1 MDETAGRLDDPLAG
15 WLASWLA
22 QEIAFQICIVICL
35 NKNQSAAYLQALS
48 LSLVASQI
56 YAVSS

>member
-35 NKNQSAAYLQALS
+35 NNLLHTCRR
-48 LSLVASQI
+48 
-56 YAVSS
+56 